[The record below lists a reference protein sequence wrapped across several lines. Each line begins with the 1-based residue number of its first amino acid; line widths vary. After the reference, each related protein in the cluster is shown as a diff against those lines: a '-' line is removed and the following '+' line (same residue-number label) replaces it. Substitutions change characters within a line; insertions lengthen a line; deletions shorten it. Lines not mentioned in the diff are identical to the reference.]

1 MSVDQWY
8 NAVQHQVNLDKYPPE
23 TAKIFAERHLLVF
36 LNDEDFVSKT
46 INESNI
52 DLEKFPASK
61 VRQLAKKLESSKST
75 ARHIKKVAG
84 EPSAAQINLL
94 RHQRTEI
101 PPSKA
106 QRKQNKF
113 RTKPNFKRENHH
125 QANYQPN
132 EVTKK
137 KFNPKQIHQNP
148 ERCHKCGDS
157 RHAEGFYICKNILVQ
172 TLPQIWTLH

>member
-8 NAVQHQVNLDKYPPE
+8 NAVQHQVNLAKYPPE
-23 TAKIFAERHLLVF
+23 TIKILQRDIFCFF
-36 LNDEDFVSKT
+36 LNDEDFVFKT
-46 INESNI
+46 INASNI
-52 DLEKFPASK
+52 DLEKVPASK

-75 ARHIKKVAG
+75 SRHIMKVAD
-84 EPSAAQINLL
+84 EPSAAQINLV

-137 KFNPKQIHQNP
+137 KFNSKQIHQNT
-148 ERCHKCGDS
+148 ERCHRYGDS
-157 RHAEGFYICKNILVQ
+157 KHAQGFNALQEHISAN
-172 TLPQIWTLH
+172 LPQIWAFH